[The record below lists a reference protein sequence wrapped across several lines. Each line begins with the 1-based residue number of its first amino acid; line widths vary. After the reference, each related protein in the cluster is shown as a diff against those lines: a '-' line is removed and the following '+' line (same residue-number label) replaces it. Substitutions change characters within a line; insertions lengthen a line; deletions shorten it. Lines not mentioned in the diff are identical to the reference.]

1 VLTLRRRSSAL
12 AMEAAAQDAR
22 PGASERASAGRPGQ
36 FKATLK
42 RDEEAARRRSALSQQ
57 QSEAR
62 SGRIAD
68 VRRIAMEALL
78 GGDQQNDVEE
88 EVEVEE
94 ECEEEEEGGGDAEM
108 GDDRRRRN
116 RRMTR
121 LRRLHRTLF
130 FARQLQVPD
139 WMLAVPEDLAASWLM
154 LVRPEG
160 DRCLFLSDGGRVEVR
175 RKNGYVLE
183 RFTDSRMPRGLTIL
197 DVVCIEGAPAA
208 EPTAQ
213 ADTSGSIVVDV
224 DAAPPEE
231 PEPQGECRLASA
243 AAADVDMGGGGAG
256 GRRAGR
262 GAERGRGGRPK
273 GDRTYA
279 VCDVLI
285 WGDSEL
291 ASAEAECRMFWL
303 SSRFSEISE
312 KHPRRARPLQLIP
325 AVPASPEEISKAY
338 SSDVGYAKDSLM
350 FIHRQG
356 HYCVAEPVTPL
367 ALMWRDRQLSR
378 FVVDT
383 PDGRGEVLPERQAL
397 VLELRGGGRLRTG
410 DHHIVAQLS
419 EEDLARVQELT
430 QGKGT
435 KAKSLLRC
443 EVRGVDI
450 AAQKLEGVQPVAHVA
465 ARSRVW
471 ADSWGRIAFQHLHR
485 EGKAAQIAFDVLM
498 RVASGGQAP

>member
-1 VLTLRRRSSAL
+1 
-12 AMEAAAQDAR
+12 MEAAAQDAR

-262 GAERGRGGRPK
+262 GAERGRGRGGQAGGRGRRGRPK

-312 KHPRRARPLQLIP
+312 KRDESQNMRHSASALASSLSPQISTSQTAYVRSPLGRPRLPLPPAWPPLPLPRSAPLPARRPP
-325 AVPASPEEISKAY
+325 APPPPMSTSAAAALASLHSPWGSG
-338 SSDVGYAKDSLM
+338 SSGGAASTSTTM
-350 FIHRQG
+350 
-356 HYCVAEPVTPL
+356 
-367 ALMWRDRQLSR
+367 
-378 FVVDT
+378 
-383 PDGRGEVLPERQAL
+383 LPEVSA
-397 VLELRGGGRLRTG
+397 
-410 DHHIVAQLS
+410 
-419 EEDLARVQELT
+419 
-430 QGKGT
+430 
-435 KAKSLLRC
+435 
-443 EVRGVDI
+443 
-450 AAQKLEGVQPVAHVA
+450 
-465 ARSRVW
+465 
-471 ADSWGRIAFQHLHR
+471 
-485 EGKAAQIAFDVLM
+485 
-498 RVASGGQAP
+498 